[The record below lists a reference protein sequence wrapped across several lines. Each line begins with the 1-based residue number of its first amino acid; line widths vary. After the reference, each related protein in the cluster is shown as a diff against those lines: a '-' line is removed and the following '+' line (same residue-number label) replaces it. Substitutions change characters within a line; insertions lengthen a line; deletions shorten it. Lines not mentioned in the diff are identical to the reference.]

1 MLLPMISLIQQL
13 KKQRKVLN
21 ISQKE
26 LGQKLGLPQSHISN
40 IESGKTDPRLSTLQD
55 MALLLEME
63 LSLIPHRQAPLI
75 RSLLSDDL
83 TDNRPRFLPDEEGEE

>member
-13 KKQRKVLN
+13 KKQRKILN

-63 LSLIPHRQAPLI
+63 LSLIPHRHAPLI
-75 RSLLSDDL
+75 RSLLSGDL